1 MQELH
6 MDQLR
11 LALLGAPQVEVG
23 GAPLRVD
30 TRKAVALLAYLAYS
44 SRRHGRDQL
53 AALLWPEGDDAHAR
67 AALRR
72 TLSALNHALG
82 GSARVAADRTGLE
95 LVAPAMDL
103 DIERFR
109 QLVASC
115 DAHGHEPE
123 RACASCAEPLAEA
136 VALHRGDFLAGFTLR
151 DAPEFEDWQLA
162 EADTLR
168 REHAGALQRLVDAR
182 AVQGRWQAAIADA
195 ERWLAL
201 DPLHE
206 PAHRQLIRLYAWS
219 GQRGAAMRQYR
230 ACVRILDQ
238 ELGVPPLEETSV
250 LYQQVTEG
258 RVEPPPTPPPEAARP
273 AAGPVAAAPHGGA
286 PAPPPL
292 VGRQPQWAALQE
304 AWAGVERSGS
314 GRLVALTGE
323 AGVGKTRLAEGF
335 AAHVGSARGRVLV
348 CRCYEGE
355 RLAYGPLADGLRAAL
370 ARPDGTAWAR
380 DLEPHWL
387 AEAARLLPELAPLA
401 PAATVP
407 TPDGP
412 GAQGRFLEGLCRTLL
427 AAAAGTRTGL
437 LLLDDLH
444 WADDATMDA
453 VGYLVRR
460 LDRWP
465 LLVLAAWRG
474 EDVPRGHRLRRVA
487 AEAQRAGTAATLTL
501 GRLDRDATAELVR
514 AVAPARAAAVEELY
528 RRSEGLPLLL
538 VSYLAALDDGDGVL
552 PTLPR
557 GARELLQARLERVS
571 AAAWQLLTAAAVIG
585 RSFDVDTVREAS
597 GRSDD
602 EALAAIEELVRLGLI
617 HEVTGPSTSYDFS
630 HEQVRLLVYEQA
642 GLARRRLLHRRV
654 AQALGGL
661 ARGRGGE
668 GQAASVAHHFQL
680 AGRDAEAAEWFAQA
694 GERAAALYA
703 NREAVAHYQA
713 ALALGS
719 PDDAAHL
726 QLALGDLHTL
736 LGEYGDALAAYEAAA
751 ARCEPG
757 QLAVVE
763 HRLGRLHHRRGDWE
777 AAEVH
782 LEAAL
787 AALTAGEGAAGGEE
801 AGTAAFRARL
811 VADHSL
817 TAHRR
822 GRTDQAAGLA
832 AQALR
837 LAGAAGDPAALAQCH
852 NLVGMLA
859 AGAGDLERAP
869 HHLERSLAFA
879 EMLPDPTARVAAL
892 NNLALTHQA
901 AGRLDQAIE
910 LATAALDLCT
920 AQGDRHRQAALHN
933 NLADLFHA
941 AGQPDEAM
949 RHLKQAVAI
958 FAEVGERDRLEP
970 AIWQLVE
977 W

>member
-1 MQELH
+1 MAP
-6 MDQLR
+6 LR
-11 LALLGAPQVEVG
+11 LALLGAPSVEVG

-30 TRKAVALLAYLAYS
+30 TRKAVALLAYLACS
-44 SRRHGRDQL
+44 GRRHGRDEL
-53 AALLWPEGDDAHAR
+53 ATLLWPEADDAHAR

-82 GSARVAADRTGLE
+82 GVARVAADRSGLE
-95 LVAPAMDL
+95 LVAPGMVL

-109 QLVASC
+109 KLVASC
-115 DAHGHEPE
+115 DAHGHEPD
-123 RACASCAEPLAEA
+123 RACSRCAEPLAEA
-136 VALHRGDFLAGFTLR
+136 VALHRGDFLAGFALR

-168 REHAGALQRLVDAR
+168 RELAAALQRLVDAE
-182 AVQGRWQAAIADA
+182 AVRGRWQAAIADA

-206 PAHRQLIRLYAWS
+206 PAHRQLMRLYAWS

-230 ACVRILDQ
+230 ACVRILDE
-238 ELGVPPLEETSV
+238 ELGVSPLEETTA

-258 RVEPPPTPPPEAARP
+258 GVEPPPTPPPEAAIPTPPP
-273 AAGPVAAAPHGGA
+273 AAAARAAAPGG

-292 VGRQPQWAALQE
+292 VGREPQWAALSE
-304 AWAGVERSGS
+304 ALAGVERDGR

-323 AGVGKTRLAEGF
+323 AGVGKTRLAEAF
-335 AAHVGSARGRVLV
+335 AAQVATAHSQVLV

-370 ARPDGTAWAR
+370 ARPEGGAWAR
-380 DLEPHWL
+380 ALEPHWL
-387 AEAARLLPELAPLA
+387 AEAARLLPELAPLV
-401 PAATVP
+401 PPATVLP
-407 TPDGP
+407 APDGP
-412 GAQGRFLEGLCRTLL
+412 GAQGRFLEGLCRALL
-427 AAAAGTRTGL
+427 AAAMGPHAGL
-437 LLLDDLH
+437 LVLDDLH
-444 WADDATMDA
+444 WADDATLDV
-453 VGYLVRR
+453 VGYLARR

-465 LLVLAAWRG
+465 LLLLAIWRD
-474 EDVPRGHRLRRVA
+474 EDVPRGHHLRRVA
-487 AEAQRAGTAATLTL
+487 AEAQRAGTTGTLAL
-501 GRLDRDATAELVR
+501 DRLDRAATAALVD
-514 AVAPARAAAVEELY
+514 AVAPAHSAAAEELY

-538 VSYLAALDDGDGVL
+538 VAYLAALDDGDEGL
-552 PTLPR
+552 PALPS

-571 AAAWQLLTAAAVIG
+571 EAAWQLLTAAAVIG
-585 RSFDVDTVREAS
+585 RSFDVDIVREAS

-602 EALAAIEELVRLGLI
+602 EAIGAIEELVRLGLI
-617 HEVTGPSTSYDFS
+617 HELSGPATSYDFS

-654 AQALGGL
+654 AQAL
-661 ARGRGGE
+661 ARVRDTE
-668 GQAASVAHHFQL
+668 DQAAPIAHHFQL
-680 AGRDAEAAEWFAQA
+680 AGHDAEAAAWFARA

-713 ALALGS
+713 ALALGR
-719 PDDAAHL
+719 PDGAARL
-726 QLALGDLHTL
+726 QLALGDLYTL
-736 LGEYGDALAAYEAAA
+736 LGEYGGALAAYEAAA
-751 ARCEPG
+751 ARCQPRD
-757 QLAVVE
+757 LAMVE
-763 HRLGRLHHRRGDWE
+763 HKLGSLHHRRGDWE

-787 AALTAGEGAAGGEE
+787 AALDAAEGTDSAS
-801 AGTAAFRARL
+801 RARL
-811 VADHSL
+811 VADQSL

-822 GRTDQAAGLA
+822 GRSDQAAELA
-832 AQALR
+832 VRALE
-837 LAGAAGDPAALAQCH
+837 LADAAGDPAALAQCH

-859 AGAGDLERAP
+859 AGAGDHERARR
-869 HHLERSLAFA
+869 HLERSLAFA
-879 EMLPDPTARVAAL
+879 QALPDPAARVAAL
-892 NNLALTHQA
+892 NNLALSHQA

-910 LATAALDLCT
+910 LAAEALDLCS

-949 RHLKQAVAI
+949 RHLKLAVAI

>member
-1 MQELH
+1 MAP
-6 MDQLR
+6 LR
-11 LALLGAPQVEVG
+11 LALLGPPTVEVG

-30 TRKAVALLAYLAYS
+30 TRKAVALLAYLACS
-44 SRRHGRDQL
+44 GRRHGRDEL
-53 AALLWPEGDDAHAR
+53 ATLLWPEADDAHAR

-82 GSARVAADRTGLE
+82 GAARVAADRSGLE
-95 LVAPAMDL
+95 LVAPGMEL
-103 DIERFR
+103 DIRRFR
-109 QLVASC
+109 TLVASC

-123 RACASCAEPLAEA
+123 RACADCAEPLAEA
-136 VALHRGDFLAGFTLR
+136 VALHRGDFLAGFALR
-151 DAPEFEDWQLA
+151 DAPEFEDWQFA

-168 REHAGALQRLVDAR
+168 RERAGALQRLVGAE
-182 AVQGRWQAAIADA
+182 AVRGRWQAAIADA

-206 PAHRQLIRLYAWS
+206 PAHRQLMRLYAWS

-230 ACVRILDQ
+230 ACVRILDE
-238 ELGVPPLEETSV
+238 ELGVPPLEETTA

-258 RVEPPPTPPPEAARP
+258 DVEPPPTPPAEARHPATRP
-273 AAGPVAAAPHGGA
+273 ASAEASASPPSG

-292 VGRQPQWAALQE
+292 VGREPQLATLAEAL
-304 AWAGVERSGS
+304 AGVEREGR
-314 GRLVALTGE
+314 GRLLALTGE
-323 AGVGKTRLAEGF
+323 AGVGKTRLAETF
-335 AAHVGSARGRVLV
+335 AAQVAAAHSQVLV

-370 ARPDGTAWAR
+370 ARSDGAAWPRA
-380 DLEPHWL
+380 LEPHWL
-387 AEAARLLPELAPLA
+387 AEAARLLPELAPLV
-401 PAATVP
+401 PPATVLP
-407 TPDGP
+407 VPDGP
-412 GAQGRFLEGLCRTLL
+412 GAQGRFLEGLCRALL
-427 AAAAGTRTGL
+427 AAATGPRAGL

-444 WADDATMDA
+444 WADDATLDA
-453 VGYLVRR
+453 VGYLARR

-465 LLVLAAWRG
+465 LLLLATWRE
-474 EDVPRGHRLRRVA
+474 EDVPRGHHLRRVA
-487 AEAQRAGTAATLTL
+487 AEAQRAGTAGTLSL
-501 GRLDRDATAELVR
+501 GRLDRDATAALVG
-514 AVAPARAAAVEELY
+514 AVAPAHTAAAEELY

-538 VSYLAALDDGDGVL
+538 VEYLAALDGDEDL
-552 PTLPR
+552 PALPS

-571 AAAWQLLTAAAVIG
+571 EAAWQLLTAAAVIG
-585 RSFDVDTVREAS
+585 RSFDVDIVREAS

-602 EALAAIEELVRLGLI
+602 EAIGAIEELVRLGLV
-617 HEVTGPSTSYDFS
+617 HELSGPGTSYDFS

-654 AQALGGL
+654 AQAL
-661 ARGRGGE
+661 ARGRDAE
-668 GQAASVAHHFQL
+668 DQAAAIAHHFQL
-680 AGRDAEAAEWFAQA
+680 AGHDAEAAAWFARA

-713 ALALGS
+713 ALALGR
-719 PDDAAHL
+719 PEEAARL

-736 LGEYGDALAAYEAAA
+736 LGEYGSALAAYEAAA
-751 ARCEPG
+751 ARCQPG
-757 QLAVVE
+757 DLAVVE
-763 HRLGRLHHRRGDWE
+763 HRLGSLHHRRGDWE

-787 AALTAGEGAAGGEE
+787 AALDAAAG
-801 AGTAAFRARL
+801 ADDAFRARL
-811 VADHSL
+811 VADQSL

-822 GRTDQAAGLA
+822 GRSDQAAELA
-832 AQALR
+832 VRALE
-837 LAGAAGDPAALAQCH
+837 LAEAAGDEAALAQCH

-859 AGAGDLERAP
+859 ARAGDHGRARR
-869 HHLERSLAFA
+869 HLERSLAFA
-879 EMLPDPTARVAAL
+879 QALPDPAARVAAL
-892 NNLALTHQA
+892 NNLALSHQA
-901 AGRLDQAIE
+901 AGRLDEAIK
-910 LATAALDLCT
+910 LATDALDLCS

-949 RHLKQAVAI
+949 RHLKLAVAI